1 MEQRLLANN
10 GQKKIQNNKGKERN
24 KMKQYVKPEVDI
36 VEFYMEV
43 IADDDT
49 GTNVVSG
56 DQSNEI

>member
-1 MEQRLLANN
+1 
-10 GQKKIQNNKGKERN
+10 
-24 KMKQYVKPEVDI
+24 MKQYVKPEVDI

>member
-1 MEQRLLANN
+1 MLANN

>member
-1 MEQRLLANN
+1 VLANN